1 MGDFIVLACTCCGG
15 QLRVTPDADCF
26 ACRHC
31 GREHLVR
38 RQAGQTDLV
47 PVVKHLD
54 RIGRGMDRNAS
65 ELAIRRLKEDRRV
78 LKAKVED
85 WRHEL
90 WASASDCRSAH
101 RRMVV
106 AFVLAGASLFVA
118 AFLFVVRDFPVC
130 LGFLA
135 ILIAGISTLVGAY
148 KYSQLG
154 GLDRHLSAARRKL
167 HQLRDQLDECECE
180 LDYHLEAVR
189 VR

>member
-1 MGDFIVLACTCCGG
+1 MSDFIVLSCTCCGG
-15 QLRVTPDADCF
+15 QPRVTPDADRF

-54 RIGRGMDRNAS
+54 RISRGMDGHAS

-78 LKAKVED
+78 LRAKVED
-85 WRHEL
+85 GRREL

-101 RRMVV
+101 RRMVT
-106 AFVLAGASLFVA
+106 AFVPAGASLFAA
-118 AFLFVVRDFPVC
+118 AFLFVIRDFPAC
-130 LGFLA
+130 FGFFA
-135 ILIAGISTLVGAY
+135 ILIAGVSALVGAY
-148 KYSQLG
+148 KYSRLG
-154 GLDRHLSAARRKL
+154 GLDRHLSAARRRL
-167 HQLRDQLDECECE
+167 HQLRDRLDEREDE